1 MCLILQEKSK
11 IVISPGPNPTRKD
24 KLFNLIPKKK
34 KEKKKKKRRQTRRET
49 EIERPR
55 DNQAS
60 TTGH

>member
-34 KEKKKKKRRQTRRET
+34 KEKKKKKKGDRRD
-49 EIERPR
+49 ERLR